1 MKSVIDRCAFDSDF
15 RTKLFEDP
23 IGLARS
29 EGYHATTEQVEHLLR
44 LDADSGLS
52 LQEMLRVRLSQ
63 LASGKWW

>member
-15 RTKLFEDP
+15 RTRLVADP
-23 IGLARS
+23 VALARS
-29 EGYHATTEQVEHLLR
+29 EGYHATTEQVLDLLR

-52 LQEMLRVRLSQ
+52 VQEMLRVRLSQ